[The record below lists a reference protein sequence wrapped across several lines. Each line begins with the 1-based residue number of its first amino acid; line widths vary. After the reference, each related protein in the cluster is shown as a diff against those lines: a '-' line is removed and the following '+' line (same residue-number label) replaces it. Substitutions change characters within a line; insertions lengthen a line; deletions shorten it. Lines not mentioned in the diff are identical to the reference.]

1 MTRIEAQWLT
11 LAVIIGVTAAVLS
24 YDAWVIRWYGP
35 DASISRVVAHLG
47 ARWPVL
53 LPVLAFALG
62 VMVGHVILPAE

>member
-11 LAVIIGVTAAVLS
+11 LAFIIAVTAAVLA
-24 YDAWVIRWYGP
+24 YDVWVIRTHGVE
-35 DASISRVVAHLG
+35 ASISRVVAHL
-47 ARWPVL
+47 AVRWPVL